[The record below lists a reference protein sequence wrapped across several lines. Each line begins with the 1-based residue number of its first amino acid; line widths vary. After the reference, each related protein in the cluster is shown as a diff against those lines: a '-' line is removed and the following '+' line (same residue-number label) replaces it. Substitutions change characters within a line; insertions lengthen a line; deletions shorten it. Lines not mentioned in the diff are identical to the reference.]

1 MNQITRSIVGA
12 SVLLNGILIATI
24 VGAFPFFLFLSLV
37 ANLLM
42 FLQARKLLEEV
53 NTAKDDME
61 EISTS
66 IHSFSEHIEKVHEM
80 EAFYGDDVLQGLMQ
94 HSQSVVED
102 IDSYT
107 SKQYEVSQE
116 TKETDFDDEETT
128 ETEDN

>member
-37 ANLLM
+37 TNLLM

-53 NTAKDDME
+53 NAGKDDME

-66 IHSFSEHIEKVHEM
+66 VHSFSP
-80 EAFYGDDVLQGLMQ
+80 FLYGYGCSHFSHLSIPSGLCAPQ
-94 HSQSVVED
+94 LGQ
-102 IDSYT
+102 T
-107 SKQYEVSQE
+107 SLLVSPSSI
-116 TKETDFDDEETT
+116 FFFLLT

>member
-37 ANLLM
+37 TNLLM

-53 NTAKDDME
+53 NAAKDDME

-66 IHSFSEHIEKVHEM
+66 VHSFSEHIEKVHEM